1 MFESLE
7 SILRDCE
14 KNQNSFPETIINYE
28 MRSTDLSRDEVISK
42 MKIMWNAMLSA
53 SENYDGTL
61 VSKSGLTGGDGK
73 RFEEYSSRSAPICGT
88 FISKVITE
96 ALKMAENNAC
106 MKRIVASPT
115 AGSCGVLPAVLIPL
129 YREKKFSDE
138 KIINAL
144 FVAAGIGQVIAN
156 RASISGA
163 EGGCQAEIGSASA
176 MASGALVYLSGGT
189 KEDICNAVG
198 FSLKNLLGL
207 VCDPVAGLVE
217 IPCVKRNVIGAV
229 NACSCADM
237 VLAGIK
243 SKIPADEIIDA
254 MKSVGIKMDT
264 SLKETG
270 FGEIANTPT
279 AKNIQINFGA

>member
-7 SILRDCE
+7 AIIDECE
-14 KNQNSFPETIINYE
+14 KCNKEFPDVVKQWEIKSSDISE
-28 MRSTDLSRDEVISK
+28 DEVVSK
-42 MKIMWNAMLSA
+42 MKVMWKAMCNASD
-53 SENYDGTL
+53 NYDGNL
-61 VSKSGLTGGDGK
+61 MSRSGLTGGDGK
-73 RFEEYSSRSAPICGT
+73 KYEEYSEKQTTLCGGYISR
-88 FISKVITE
+88 VITE

-115 AGSCGVLPAVLIPL
+115 AGSCGVLPAVLISL
-129 YREKKFSDE
+129 FNERKISEE
-138 KIINAL
+138 KIIDSL

-176 MASGALVYLSGGT
+176 MASGALVYLLGG
-189 KEDICNAVG
+189 NAKQISYAAG
-198 FSLKNLLGL
+198 FCLQNLLGL

-237 VLAGIK
+237 VMAGIVPR
-243 SKIPADEIIDA
+243 IPPDEVIDA
-254 MKSVGIKMDT
+254 MKSVGKRMDRT
-264 SLKETG
+264 LKETG
-270 FGEIANTPT
+270 EGGVAGTPT
-279 AKNIQINFGA
+279 ACAFVLKK

>member
-1 MFESLE
+1 MFTSLE
-7 SILRDCE
+7 SIINECE
-14 KNQNSFPETIINYE
+14 KQSKTFPEIIIGYE
-28 MRSTDLSRDEVISK
+28 MRSTGASEQEVVSK
-42 MKIMWNAMLSA
+42 MKSMWIAMLTA

-61 VSKSGLTGGDGK
+61 ISKSGLTGGDGK
-73 RFEEYSSRSAPICGT
+73 KFEEYSSQNETLCG
-88 FISKVITE
+88 SYLSLVITE

-129 YREKKFSDE
+129 YRRKKYSE
-138 KIINAL
+138 EEIINAL

-176 MASGALVYLSGGT
+176 MAAGALVYLYGGNAT
-189 KEDICNAVG
+189 GICTAAG

-243 SKIPADEIIDA
+243 PKIPADEVIDA
-254 MKSVGIKMDT
+254 MKSVGTKMDV

-270 FGEIANTPT
+270 TGGIANTPT
-279 AKNIQINFGA
+279 AKKIQDVI